1 MRNFAFVSRHTPTGD
16 QKVMAEAEGIN
27 LVHTGDRDAF
37 TYDFSELLETGFEG
51 VVVVHPAAAV
61 RAMRHGLKVG
71 VFENGSRAAEDGKPS
86 FYPVKFWVYD
96 VGY

>member
-1 MRNFAFVSRHTPTGD
+1 M
-16 QKVMAEAEGIN
+16 
-27 LVHTGDRDAF
+27 DRRKSTCD
-37 TYDFSELLETGFEG
+37 YCGSDEG

-61 RAMRHGLKVG
+61 RAMRQGLKVG